1 MRSPNPLV
9 YDDALA
15 DRLFEVSNKLVG
27 LEVDRTARF

>member
-15 DRLFEVSNKLVG
+15 EQLFEVSNELVG
-27 LEVDRTARF
+27 TTLDSERL